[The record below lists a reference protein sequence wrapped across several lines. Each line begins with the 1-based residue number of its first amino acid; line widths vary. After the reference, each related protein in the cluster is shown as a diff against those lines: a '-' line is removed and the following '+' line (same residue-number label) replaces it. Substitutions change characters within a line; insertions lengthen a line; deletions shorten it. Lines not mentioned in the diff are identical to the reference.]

1 MKANFRHTCSII
13 AIASIAAALA
23 RAGETPIDISALA
36 NEPWSFVGPAQIT
49 GGTSYPQEA
58 RISAAFHSRFR
69 LVRRIIG
76 MPAPQQTSDRAP
88 SASPIQVWTD
98 GEGQRL
104 DRQEYIL
111 PGAFASQ
118 VALRCL
124 CCREQRNFQ
133 QQDLLRPALGAVL
146 PGRRFEQHRRSGRE
160 GSLVLYLG
168 RPPVCTQPRE
178 RIGCHGVLH
187 ADWQPVR
194 CRACQG
200 ILAGPQ
206 ILRRSSGWVSAT
218 PPRLR
223 FHSYTPLVAGSL
235 GGTP

>member
-13 AIASIAAALA
+13 AIASTAAALA

-118 VALRCL
+118 VACAAYAVESSAISSSKIFYDQHLG
-124 CCREQRNFQ
+124 QNFQ
-133 QQDLLRPALGAVL
+133 DVALSNTGAAAVKGPLFFILEDLPSALNLVNESAATACFT
-146 PGRRFEQHRRSGRE
+146 PI
-160 GSLVLYLG
+160 GS
-168 RPPVCTQPRE
+168 P
-178 RIGCHGVLH
+178 
-187 ADWQPVR
+187 
-194 CRACQG
+194 
-200 ILAGPQ
+200 
-206 ILRRSSGWVSAT
+206 
-218 PPRLR
+218 
-223 FHSYTPLVAGSL
+223 
-235 GGTP
+235 